1 MKEEEVLFY
10 RKDIKF
16 FSNVGKNNKS
26 DFKMLIENLFFVDK
40 LSKQKEETL
49 LMTIVFAIINSVRT
63 STRNGVWVYEKLN
76 SAWRILLWSDVKE
89 LNVFYL

>member
-49 LMTIVFAIINSVRT
+49 LMTIVFAIIQCVRQRVT
-63 STRNGVWVYEKLN
+63 VCECMKS
-76 SAWRILLWSDVKE
+76 
-89 LNVFYL
+89 